1 MKSPKLALIAI
12 TLAALLTAC
21 SGGGGNTTAPSDSTT
36 GGTDGGTTTTTTDG
50 TTTTLVTTTCTPS
63 PALPSQYS
71 RVFKGCDSAGVAQ
84 YYVVSYRATQQ
95 TILSTATRHN
105 LEILGNQRDYLAL
118 QMEQIE
124 ALASNLG
131 QVDEISRSLAAIN
144 SASDTSTYDRLP
156 TNARIGYLLSN

>member
-1 MKSPKLALIAI
+1 MFMHLRQNFVLQLYSILLAMSILP
-12 TLAALLTAC
+12 LLT
-21 SGGGGNTTAPSDSTT
+21 
-36 GGTDGGTTTTTTDG
+36 
-50 TTTTLVTTTCTPS
+50 
-63 PALPSQYS
+63 
-71 RVFKGCDSAGVAQ
+71 

-131 QVDEISRSLAAIN
+131 QVDEISPSLAAIN
-144 SASDTSTYDRLP
+144 SASILQLTT
-156 TNARIGYLLSN
+156 G

>member
-1 MKSPKLALIAI
+1 MRRVSKAQWMFMHLRQNFVLQLYSILLAMSILP
-12 TLAALLTAC
+12 LLT
-21 SGGGGNTTAPSDSTT
+21 
-36 GGTDGGTTTTTTDG
+36 
-50 TTTTLVTTTCTPS
+50 
-63 PALPSQYS
+63 
-71 RVFKGCDSAGVAQ
+71 

-144 SASDTSTYDRLP
+144 SASDTSTYDRLT
-156 TNARIGYLLSN
+156 TNARIGYLLSNYRSLKGLSPSTCLRSMARSTMWATR